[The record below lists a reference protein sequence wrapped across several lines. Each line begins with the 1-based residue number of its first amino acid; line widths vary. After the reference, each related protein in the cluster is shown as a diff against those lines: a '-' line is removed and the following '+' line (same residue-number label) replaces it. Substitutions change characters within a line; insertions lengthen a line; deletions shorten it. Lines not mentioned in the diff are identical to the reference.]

1 MDAALCRQHAKELAV
16 RATAEFPHLRCDVDE
31 SPGPVD
37 YSAHFPVQPGVAF
50 QVGITLDGDV
60 LQLYAGD
67 AYHQDF
73 FPADATA
80 VASEVEAYVR
90 GLLSGECRVVEQHR
104 GHRPAH
110 AARLEQ
116 RIDGTWVVR
125 SEWSRSHIPFL
136 PSATR
141 TLHNI

>member
-1 MDAALCRQHAKELAV
+1 MDATLCKQRAQDAV
-16 RATAEFPHLRCDVDE
+16 SRVTTQFPQLRCDIVD

-37 YSAHFPVQPGVAF
+37 YSAEFPVQLGLSF
-50 QVGITLDGDV
+50 RVGITLDGDV

-73 FPADATA
+73 FPASDGS
-80 VASEVEAYVR
+80 VAAQVEEYVR
-90 GLLSGECRVVEQHR
+90 GLLSGECRIVERHR
-104 GHRPAH
+104 GDHPAH
-110 AARLEQ
+110 AGQLQQ
-116 RIDGTWVVR
+116 RAGGSWVVR
-125 SEWSRSHIPFL
+125 SRWSRSHMPFL